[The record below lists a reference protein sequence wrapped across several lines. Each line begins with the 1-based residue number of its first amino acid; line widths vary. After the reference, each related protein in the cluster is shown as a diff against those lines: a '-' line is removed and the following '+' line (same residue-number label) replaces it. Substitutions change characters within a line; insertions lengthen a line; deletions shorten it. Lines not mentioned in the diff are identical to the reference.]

1 MTWLMVVRRAI
12 KATVSATV
20 EMVASDTII
29 FGSAVDYRARKR
41 SKPLGSA
48 ERGKAWTMKQRR

>member
-29 FGSAVDYRARKR
+29 FGSAVDSGARKR
-41 SKPLGSA
+41 SSHQDRQNEGRL
-48 ERGKAWTMKQRR
+48 EL